1 MDLKQAFFKAEN
13 GKISVDLRVMV
24 DECHGDELLEIISKH
39 FNEEHNVVSISKVW
53 FSSSD
58 VQESIRK
65 DLEQFKNNITTVI
78 ENAFNNAYNLKS

>member
-13 GKISVDLRVMV
+13 GKISVDLRVEV

-39 FNEEHNVVSISKVW
+39 FNKKHDVVSISKIW

-58 VQESIRK
+58 VRALIKEE
-65 DLEQFKNNITTVI
+65 LEIFKNTVT
-78 ENAFNNAYNLKS
+78 ETVDKAFLNTQHL